1 MSESVRHLF
10 GLWSVDERAEMLTRN
25 DGSSVRFIG
34 FVDDIED
41 LQLFNGF
48 DRRWML
54 FEATLSG
61 RPYPLLVERRDVAPA
76 SGQRRLIWRLD
87 HDRSARMSGA
97 DEPEFGLWCAI
108 DRLACDALIC
118 WPEMARTGLRPARI
132 ATSGGVQD
140 QRWTAERFRIFG
152 VGAINQKPPDGLFL
166 DPVIERSQT
175 WNFQYAVETA
185 SPTREAELLRA
196 FASAKP
202 REIPCLV
209 EELKQVRPHLVSSE
223 RMFLPL
229 ARTNWQTAWLYIDNA
244 LITDRLQTG
253 HRSSGL
259 YADRWQFQRSTQC
272 IVGSIDRKHGD
283 YVDFNKLTPIKMM
296 DRQRDGLIIHEA
308 GVFSSD
314 LTDRFR
320 QVVEEAIWR
329 WRDSIIALP
338 GIDGETHTTHIR
350 RPSIARADRLVHYG
364 GTVFS
369 VPMEAALSCV
379 DYEGKSL
386 GLENAF
392 DESTPSEVETVSIS
406 LGRFDFNAVDA
417 QVQDRVTGQRL
428 TLHTILSGKP
438 DTTSAQSAIF
448 HYSDAAGSWPLHV
461 HRGERTSAYDGRSW
475 TLDHVESSAEI
486 KRDLSP
492 GRWRQ
497 IQAFALDALMFWPD
511 SARFG
516 PAPRDVVVH
525 GGWFN
530 GKWDNSFRVRC
541 SMSVLLAR
549 TDENAPG
556 QPPPNTLGLSWSRGP
571 KPTSVGELS
580 LIDIDPAGAVSVPP
594 IDLAKFAD
602 QNLRGRPYW
611 LREDGHALLFVCGHH
626 FVRRG
631 PDGDLVQE
639 PIFEYCDDDV
649 RLRLHSDYD
658 RAIYLSDLHW
668 PRVVA
673 TSQYVEQ
680 GGALP
685 LSLFRSPK
693 WSGVQPQEL
702 LWRRLVEAADA
713 RLVDAPRSSRNAMK
727 TKGGYV
733 AGVFETNASRTIW
746 REPQPKKRET
756 V

>member
-10 GLWSVDERAEMLTRN
+10 GRWSVDERAEVLTRD
-25 DGSSVRFIG
+25 DGLSVRFIG
-34 FVDDIED
+34 FADDKED
-41 LQLFNGF
+41 LQLVNAF

-61 RPYPLLVERRDVAPA
+61 KSYPLLVERRDVAPG
-76 SGQRRLIWRLD
+76 SGRRELLWRLD
-87 HDRSARMSGA
+87 HNRSARMSGA
-97 DEPEFGLWCAI
+97 DELEFELWRAI
-108 DRLACDALIC
+108 DQLACDALIC

-175 WNFQYAVETA
+175 WNFQPAVETA
-185 SPTREAELLRA
+185 SQTREAELLRA

-202 REIPCLV
+202 REIHGLV
-209 EELKQVRPHLVSSE
+209 EELKQIRPHLVSRE

-229 ARTNWQTAWLYIDNA
+229 ARTHWQTVWIYIDDV
-244 LITDRLQTG
+244 LITDRLQTN
-253 HRSSGL
+253 HKSSGL
-259 YADRWQFQRSTQC
+259 YADRWQFPPSTQC
-272 IVGSIDRKHGD
+272 IVGSIDRKHGE
-283 YVDFNKLTPIKMM
+283 YVDFNALTPIKMM
-296 DRQRDGLIIHEA
+296 DRRRHGLVVHEA

-314 LTDRFR
+314 QTDRFR
-320 QVVEEAIWR
+320 QVVEDAIWR
-329 WRDSIIALP
+329 WQDSIIALP
-338 GIDGETHTTHIR
+338 GIDGDIHATHIC
-350 RPSIARADRLVHYG
+350 RPAIARADRLIHYG

-369 VPMEAALSCV
+369 VPMDAALSFV
-379 DYEGKSL
+379 DCEGKSL

-392 DESTPSEVETVSIS
+392 DESTPSDVETVAFS
-406 LGRFDFNAVDA
+406 LGRFDFSSVDA
-417 QVQDRVTGQRL
+417 QMRERVTDQRL
-428 TLHTILSGKP
+428 TLHAILSGTP
-438 DTTSAQSAIF
+438 DTTGAQSAIF
-448 HYSDAAGSWPLHV
+448 LYCDGEGSWPLHV
-461 HRGERTSAYDGRSW
+461 RRGERTNAYDGASW
-475 TLDHVESSAEI
+475 TLDHVESRAETT
-486 KRDLSP
+486 RDLSP
-492 GRWRQ
+492 ARWRR
-497 IQAFALDALMFWPD
+497 IQEFALDALMVWPD
-511 SARFG
+511 STRFG
-516 PAPRDVVVH
+516 PAPRDVLVH

-530 GKWDNSFRVRC
+530 GKWDNSFRMRC

-549 TDENAPG
+549 TDGNTPG
-556 QPPPNTLGLSWSRGP
+556 HPPTNTLGLSWSRGP

-602 QNLRGRPYW
+602 QKLRGRPYW
-611 LREDGHALLFVCGHH
+611 RREDGHALLFVCGHH

-649 RLRLHSDYD
+649 RLRLHIDYD
-658 RAIYLSDLHW
+658 RAIYLSSLQW

-680 GGALP
+680 EGVLP
-685 LSLFRSPK
+685 LSLFRTPK

-702 LWRRLVEAADA
+702 LWRRLVEAAEA
-713 RLVDAPRSSRNAMK
+713 RLVDVPRSSHNAMK

-733 AGVFETNASRTIW
+733 AGVFETSASRSIW
-746 REPQPKKRET
+746 REPQPKRRET